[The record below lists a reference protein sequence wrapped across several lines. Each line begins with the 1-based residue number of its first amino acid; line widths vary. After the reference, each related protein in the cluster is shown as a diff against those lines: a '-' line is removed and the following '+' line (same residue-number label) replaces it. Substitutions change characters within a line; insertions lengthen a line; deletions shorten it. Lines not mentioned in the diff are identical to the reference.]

1 MDVCASMMIN
11 IVYRL
16 GLKIL
21 IWVQFILFHFPIC
34 NKIIHPHP
42 LVIAESVM
50 INCGII
56 KILYAMILLLSMTMP
71 GSHY

>member
-1 MDVCASMMIN
+1 MDVYVFMMIN

-42 LVIAESVM
+42 LVIAELVM
-50 INCGII
+50 IN
-56 KILYAMILLLSMTMP
+56 
-71 GSHY
+71 